1 MRAPGPAE
9 GAHGEH
15 IRPRTGTPRRASR
28 GEGDGLQLWKERR
41 RARAPED
48 ADTASGLFTAAYR
61 TLSPAV
67 LGYLRARGVDDPE
80 AVTQDV
86 FLAFYTR
93 ITSQPE
99 AGSTVDTDGS
109 PADPA
114 AAPPRLTGGLDGAKA
129 LLFTIA
135 HSRTVDYHRRR
146 GRTPSLVPHEAETDP
161 RTAPATPEDLT
172 LSQSDTLQLLGA
184 LTEDHREVLLL
195 RVVADLSIEQTA
207 AIMGRS
213 TGAVKQLQRRA
224 LDALKTHALRTELSP
239 A

>member
-1 MRAPGPAE
+1 M
-9 GAHGEH
+9 
-15 IRPRTGTPRRASR
+15 
-28 GEGDGLQLWKERR
+28 WKERR

-48 ADTASGLFTAAYR
+48 ADTAGELFTTAYR
-61 TLSPAV
+61 TLSPAI

-93 ITSQPE
+93 ITPQPE
-99 AGSTVDTDGS
+99 AGNEAGADVVSTVDSDGR
-109 PADPA
+109 PEDPSA
-114 AAPPRLTGGLDGAKA
+114 ARPRLTGGLDGAKA

-135 HSRTVDYHRRR
+135 HSRAVDHHRRR

-172 LSQSDTLQLLGA
+172 MSQQDTLQLLGS

-207 AIMGRS
+207 DIMGRS

>member
-1 MRAPGPAE
+1 M
-9 GAHGEH
+9 
-15 IRPRTGTPRRASR
+15 
-28 GEGDGLQLWKERR
+28 QLWKERR
-41 RARAPED
+41 RARASED
-48 ADTASGLFTAAYR
+48 ADTASGLFTTAYS
-61 TLSPAV
+61 TYSPAI

-93 ITSQPE
+93 ITPQTASE
-99 AGSTVDTDGS
+99 TDGGL
-109 PADPA
+109 PADPSA
-114 AAPPRLTGGLDGAKA
+114 QPPRLAGGLDGAKA

-135 HSRTVDYHRRR
+135 HSKAVDHHRRR

-161 RTAPATPEDLT
+161 RTAPVTPEDLT
-172 LSQSDTLQLLGA
+172 MSHSDTLRLLGS

-207 AIMGRS
+207 DIMGRS

>member
-1 MRAPGPAE
+1 M
-9 GAHGEH
+9 
-15 IRPRTGTPRRASR
+15 
-28 GEGDGLQLWKERR
+28 QLWKERR

-48 ADTASGLFTAAYR
+48 ADTASGLFTTAYR
-61 TLSPAV
+61 TYSPAI

-93 ITSQPE
+93 ITPQPE
-99 AGSTVDTDGS
+99 AGNEAENDAAIAA
-109 PADPA
+109 PADAGEAESEREGGFA
-114 AAPPRLTGGLDGAKA
+114 ADPSAQPPRLTGGLDGAKA

-135 HSRTVDYHRRR
+135 HSRAVDHHRRR

-172 LSQSDTLQLLGA
+172 MSQSDTLRLLGS

-207 AIMGRS
+207 DIMGRS